1 MEKNMHYLRLPKKET
16 VNHFAFFRN
25 KDYQKYMCIEEAYLL
40 KYFKQIFKNINILEN
55 GITFI
60 SDYSVQ
66 SNSQKFWARVG
77 YITPWMETDNQD
89 LIHTEYKEGDDIIR
103 LSLFSVYYS
112 DKGLNWVADCH
123 CLYDVDDI
131 QGKGLE
137 ELLTD
142 YFYNA
147 STKGFQNILRCE
159 ASDDI
164 WDKLICDLDLI
175 QNEFEEEKQRFIDF
189 VNVQEMYKGV
199 PNHIYQDVLLELAV
213 NQTKSD
219 CFTNDVMEAFEKGN
233 KSCLYKYFEQNIY
246 ILEEKKK
253 ILSKMKIDENQIKSV
268 VDAKI
273 QGYKHQLNLLGVGMH
288 KQKDVDYK
296 ALKTH
301 ISKETIEKE
310 VKKD

>member
-1 MEKNMHYLRLPKKET
+1 MKKNMRYLGLPKKET
-16 VNHFAFFRN
+16 VNRFAFFRN
-25 KDYQKYMCIEEAYLL
+25 KDYQELMRIEEDYLL
-40 KYFKQIFKNINILEN
+40 KYCKQIFKNINILKN

-60 SDYSVQ
+60 ADYSTR
-66 SNSQKFWARVG
+66 SDSQKFWTQIG
-77 YITPWMETDNQD
+77 CITPWMKNDNVD

-131 QGKGLE
+131 QEKGLE

-175 QNEFEEEKQRFIDF
+175 QNEFEDEKQRFINS

-199 PNHIYQDVLLELAV
+199 PESIYQDVLLELAV
-213 NQTKSD
+213 NQTKSA

-233 KSCLYKYFEQNIY
+233 RLCLHKYFEQNIY
-246 ILEEKKK
+246 TLEEKKK

-268 VDAKI
+268 VDSKI
-273 QGYKHQLNLLGVGMH
+273 QGYKHQLNLLGVGMN

-296 ALKTH
+296 IIKAGTT
-301 ISKETIEKE
+301 KESIKKE
-310 VKKD
+310 IAKE

>member
-1 MEKNMHYLRLPKKET
+1 MKHYLRLPKKET

-25 KDYQKYMCIEEAYLL
+25 KDYQELMRIEEDYLL
-40 KYFKQIFKNINILEN
+40 KYCKQIFKNINILKN

-60 SDYSVQ
+60 SDYSTQ
-66 SNSQKFWARVG
+66 ENSQRLWVQIG
-77 YITPWMETDNQD
+77 CITPRMEADNKE

-131 QGKGLE
+131 QGKGLD

-142 YFYNA
+142 YFYYA
-147 STKGFQNILRCE
+147 SNKGFQNIIRCE

-175 QNEFEEEKQRFIDF
+175 QNEFEEEKQRFIDS

-199 PNHIYQDVLLELAV
+199 PNHIYQDVLLELVV

-246 ILEEKKK
+246 MLEEKKK

-268 VDAKI
+268 VDSKI
-273 QGYKHQLNLLGVGMH
+273 QGYKHQLKLLGVGMN

-296 ALKTH
+296 TIKTDTT
-301 ISKETIEKE
+301 KESIKKE
-310 VKKD
+310 IAKE

>member
-1 MEKNMHYLRLPKKET
+1 MKKSIHYLRLPKKET
-16 VNHFAFFRN
+16 INHFAFFRN
-25 KDYQKYMCIEEAYLL
+25 KDYQELMRIEEDYLL
-40 KYFKQIFKNINILEN
+40 KYCKQIFKNINILKN

-60 SDYSVQ
+60 ADYSTR
-66 SNSQKFWARVG
+66 SDSQKFWTQIG
-77 YITPWMETDNQD
+77 CITPWMKNDNVD
-89 LIHTEYKEGDDIIR
+89 LIHTEYKKGDTVIR

-175 QNEFEEEKQRFIDF
+175 QNEFEDEKQRFIDS
-189 VNVQEMYKGV
+189 VNVQEVYKGV
-199 PNHIYQDVLLELAV
+199 PNHIYQDVLLKLAV

-233 KSCLYKYFEQNIY
+233 RLCLHKYFEQNIY
-246 ILEEKKK
+246 TLEEKKK

-268 VDAKI
+268 VDSKI
-273 QGYKHQLNLLGVGMH
+273 QGYKRQLNLLGVGMN

-296 ALKTH
+296 TIKTYTT
-301 ISKETIEKE
+301 KESIKKE
-310 VKKD
+310 IAKE